1 MRSGVL
7 LAILAFA
14 AAAQAKDPPAYE
26 KGKLVEM
33 QSAACGYSEKSAK
46 GLAGEILGTDS
57 AHKNTQELLCQEYVL
72 QGKRILFRIRPK
84 DAKHPVLL
92 PIGEVAEFRIKGDK
106 LLLRVPEGDSKEREY
121 IVLSMSERSDAES
134 ADSVASKSAPR

>member
-1 MRSGVL
+1 MRIGSL
-7 LAILAFA
+7 LVILAFA
-14 AAAQAKDPPAYE
+14 AVAQAKDPPAYE
-26 KGKLVEM
+26 KGKLTDM
-33 QSAACGYSEKSAK
+33 QSVACGFAENSGK

-57 AHKNTQELLCQEYVL
+57 AHKKTQEVLCQEYVL

-92 PIGEVAEFRIKGDK
+92 PIGEAAEFRIKGDK
-106 LLLRVPEGDSKEREY
+106 LLLRVPEGDNKEREY

-134 ADSVASKSAPR
+134 ADSVASKSVPR